1 MNHATPRR
9 ATLYSPQLGQ
19 EIAKLYAAGHSMQ
32 DIAELGAWVPG
43 PTTLTEWKS
52 KHPEFA
58 KLMADAEALRADSL
72 IEQTLSI
79 ADNTFDPALA
89 NVRIKTRQ
97 FIAGKLNRAK
107 YGEKVE
113 VSHTLTLDMGAI
125 LAEAEARLVT
135 SAAANRQAPQLI
147 DVTPQSVDSLE
158 ALLS

>member
-1 MNHATPRR
+1 MEFASKNMYN
-9 ATLYSPQLGQ
+9 LQIGE
-19 EIAKLYAAGHSMQ
+19 EIARLYAAGYSMQ
-32 DIAELGAWVPG
+32 DITELGAWAPSHACIIQ
-43 PTTLTEWKS
+43 WKA

-58 KLMADAEALRADSL
+58 KLMAQAEEARADSL

-113 VSHTLTLDMGAI
+113 VNHTLSLDMGAL

-135 SAAANRQAPQLI
+135 SAAANRQAVEFV
-147 DVTPQSVDSLE
+147 DVTPQNPQTLAE
-158 ALLS
+158 LLD